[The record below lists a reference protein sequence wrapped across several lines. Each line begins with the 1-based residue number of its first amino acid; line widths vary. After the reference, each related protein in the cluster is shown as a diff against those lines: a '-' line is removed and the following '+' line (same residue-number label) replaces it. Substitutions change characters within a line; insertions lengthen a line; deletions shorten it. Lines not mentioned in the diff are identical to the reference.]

1 MVTFALLIIIIGAIS
16 LFYSLQNTYT
26 TTTLSIAVIIIGII
40 LLVYSLYAT
49 VIKNKNMVL
58 EALSGIDV
66 QLRKRYDLIPNLLT
80 IAKKFMEHENELF
93 GKITELRSKAINSKI
108 GTKEK
113 FSAEAE
119 LDSLLKSLMVTVE
132 NYPALKS
139 DATMLKVMQTY
150 NEVEEHISASRRFY
164 NSALTQ
170 LRNSIQIFPGSIFAA
185 CAGNTANL
193 SYFETDEVSRK
204 PINAKDFI

>member
-1 MVTFALLIIIIGAIS
+1 MALFSLIAFVVAI
-16 LFYSLQNTYT
+16 FF
-26 TTTLSIAVIIIGII
+26 I
-40 LLVYSLYAT
+40 YSLYAS
-49 VIKNKNMVL
+49 VIKNKNTVL

-93 GKITELRSKAINSKI
+93 GKITELRSKAINSKL
-108 GTKEK
+108 GSKEK
-113 FSAEAE
+113 FRAEAE
-119 LDSLLKSLMVTVE
+119 LDTQLKALMVNVE

-139 DATMLKVMQTY
+139 DATMVQAMQTY
-150 NEVEEHISASRRFY
+150 NEVEEHISAARRFY

-185 CAGNTANL
+185 CAGEAANL
-193 SYFETDEVSRK
+193 SYFETDAASRQ
-204 PINAKDFI
+204 PVNARDYL

>member
-1 MVTFALLIIIIGAIS
+1 MALFSLIAFVVAI
-16 LFYSLQNTYT
+16 FF
-26 TTTLSIAVIIIGII
+26 I
-40 LLVYSLYAT
+40 YSLYAS
-49 VIKNKNMVL
+49 VIKNKNTVL

-80 IAKKFMEHENELF
+80 IAKKFMKHENELF
-93 GKITELRSKAINSKI
+93 GKITELRSKAINSEL

-113 FSAEAE
+113 FRAEAE
-119 LDSLLKSLMVTVE
+119 LDTQLKALMVNVE

-139 DATMLKVMQTY
+139 DAAMVQAMQTY
-150 NEVEEHISASRRFY
+150 NEVEEHISAARRFY

-185 CAGNTANL
+185 CAGEAANL
-193 SYFETDEVSRK
+193 SYFETDAASRQ
-204 PINAKDFI
+204 PVNARDYL